1 MPRRQ
6 VYLEKSYN
14 LLSFDEV
21 LLILL
26 ILPVYRILRPPIEN
40 VILVVLNRARD
51 RMGRI
56 KIGGANGHPDAAER
70 LLGPAEAPP
79 VDARVHVGHLRVQVL
94 PEEV

>member
-1 MPRRQ
+1 MQ
-6 VYLEKSYN
+6 V
-14 LLSFDEV
+14 FHFT
-21 LLILL
+21 
-26 ILPVYRILRPPIEN
+26 LPVHRLLRPLVEN

-51 RMGRI
+51 RMGRVEI
-56 KIGGANGHPDAAER
+56 CGSNRHPDAAER